1 MTTTNATFTD
11 PILEAY
17 ECELIQFG
25 ARALLDGDRYNIAC
39 CWDRADSRRVQ
50 IIASRDDDLIPQGY
64 FHVSDFVAEHEA
76 EDEFGPWSKA
86 DAELAIRRY
95 FEHTA
100 R

>member
-1 MTTTNATFTD
+1 MNTTTKQITERNNFNLVCSWSSSD
-11 PILEAY
+11 PRR
-17 ECELIQFG
+17 IQ
-25 ARALLDGDRYNIAC
+25 IA
-39 CWDRADSRRVQ
+39 D
-50 IIASRDDDLIPQGY
+50 ASSGDLIPQGY

-76 EDEFGPWSKA
+76 QDELGAWSKA